1 MKLTTQ
7 EQNYINSQLE
17 RYAEI
22 LRNECL
28 NDSHEWTDAEMER
41 YISKELKKYRRE
53 LEKEATKD
61 AETI

>member
-7 EQNYINSQLE
+7 EQNHINSQCE

-28 NDSHEWTDAEMER
+28 NDSHEWTESEMQK
-41 YISKELKKYRRE
+41 YISRSVKKYRKE
-53 LEKEATKD
+53 LEKEATQGSL
-61 AETI
+61 TN

>member
-22 LRNECL
+22 LQAECL
-28 NDSHEWTDAEMER
+28 NDSQEWTDAEMEK
-41 YISKELKKYRRE
+41 YISRELKKYRRE
-53 LEKEATKD
+53 LEKEALE
-61 AETI
+61 ANN

>member
-7 EQNYINSQLE
+7 EENHINSQLE

-28 NDSHEWTDAEMER
+28 NDSQEWTDAEMGR
-41 YISKELKKYRRE
+41 YISRELKKYRRE
-53 LEKEATKD
+53 LEKETAQN